1 MQGRGYKMKYL
12 KQLIKPY
19 VGLPKE
25 IYVIFVARIINA
37 FGCFVMPLLTIIL
50 KDKIGLSEQMVGV
63 YISTTGM
70 LHLPAA
76 MLGGKLADS
85 IGRKKVIIIFDC
97 LAALLYISCGFMKP
111 SITMVYV
118 LMLASASMVTA
129 GPAHDSLIA
138 DLTTNKNRQGAYA
151 LSYMGWNL
159 GFAIGPVM
167 GGLLYEKNLSLIFIG
182 DAITALISLTL
193 ITLFIKET
201 IHKTKEEI
209 TDEDRIME
217 RREEGSIFQVL
228 IKRPIL
234 IYFAII
240 ICGFNFVYSQWSYLM
255 PLHII
260 SIHPENK
267 AEIFGRIAGINGIV
281 VILFTPLITYISRN
295 VKSIRRVVYG
305 GLLYALGFG
314 MLGFYNGLTYF
325 FISTFVFTLGEISL
339 AISTSPFIANHTP
352 ASHRGRMSAVIP
364 MIYGLGYTLGPI
376 GMGQVLRFVNINNA
390 WKIVGG
396 ISIVASCFMLILES
410 YERKSKIQ
418 SSTEE
423 VSIAK

>member
-1 MQGRGYKMKYL
+1 
-12 KQLIKPY
+12 
-19 VGLPKE
+19 
-25 IYVIFVARIINA
+25 
-37 FGCFVMPLLTIIL
+37 
-50 KDKIGLSEQMVGV
+50 MVGV
-63 YISTTGM
+63 YISTTGI

-97 LAALLYISCGFMKP
+97 LAALFYITCGFMKP

-217 RREEGSIFQVL
+217 RREEGSIFKVL

-255 PLHII
+255 PLHLI

-267 AEIFGRIAGINGIV
+267 AEILGRISGLNGIV
-281 VILFTPLITYISRN
+281 VILFTPLITYISKN

-325 FISTFVFTLGEISL
+325 FISTFIFTLGEISL

-352 ASHRGRMSAVIP
+352 ASHKGRMSAVIP

-390 WKIVGG
+390 WKIVGS

-423 VSIAK
+423 VVIVK